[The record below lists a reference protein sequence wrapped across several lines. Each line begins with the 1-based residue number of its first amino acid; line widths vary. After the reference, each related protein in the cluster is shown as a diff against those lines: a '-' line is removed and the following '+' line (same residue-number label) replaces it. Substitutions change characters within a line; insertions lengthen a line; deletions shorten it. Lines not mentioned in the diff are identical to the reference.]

1 MLKSLTTIGLL
12 ICISLFG
19 LISCAVVGDS
29 STKLV
34 LRMQAAE
41 NINPAG
47 DGSPSP
53 VAVTVYELS
62 ANSNFLGSDF
72 FSLYDENS
80 TTLGSDLI
88 SRESQNLMPG
98 QTLTYKKNLSPL
110 TRYIGVV
117 SAFREIDSA
126 QWRVIVPVKPK
137 TLNDADIALKE
148 NSISLLSK

>member
-19 LISCAVVGDS
+19 LISCAVVGDPS
-29 STKLV
+29 AKLV
-34 LRMQAAE
+34 LRIQATD

-53 VAVTVYELS
+53 VAVIVYELS
-62 ANSNFLGSDF
+62 ANSNFQGSDF

-98 QTLTYKKNLSPL
+98 QTLVYKKNLSPL

-117 SAFREIDSA
+117 AAFRDIDNA
-126 QWRVIVPVKPK
+126 QWRVIMPIKPK
-137 TLNDADIALKE
+137 ALNDADIALKR
-148 NSISLLSK
+148 NSISLLP